1 MRILAIDASSAN
13 KTQRSGV
20 EWYAYYLI
28 EAMKTRA
35 LAAGERVVLFSPT
48 PLVGPLAELP
58 TGWESKVLKWWLP
71 MGWMKGRVSWE
82 LFRRAP
88 SVFFVPAQGLP
99 LVGKNLVATIHDIG
113 FRRVPAMYEAKQI
126 RVLERTTRAAINR
139 AKKLFAVSEFTKRE
153 IVDGFPGTLVPLE
166 GRIVVAPNA
175 VNPDVYKKLD
185 EATVAPFLQSRRL
198 GRHYF
203 LYVGRMDAKKNVK
216 TLIRAFELF
225 KSGRGTGDP
234 FELVLVGSPGFKY
247 SELKKYVEHSNAKAS
262 IRTFGYLPEADV
274 AALMNGATAFAFPSW
289 YEGFG
294 VPPLEA
300 AACGAIVIASNIGA
314 HREVLGDAAILVAP
328 GEPENWAKA
337 MQRVAADGAIVDE
350 LRAKGFA
357 RVAAYS
363 WEKTADVV
371 WETLRSLV

>member
-1 MRILAIDASSAN
+1 MSYIAIDATSAN
-13 KTQRSGV
+13 MPQRSGV

-48 PLVGPLAELP
+48 PLVGTLAHLP
-58 TGWESKVLKWWLP
+58 AGWESKVLKWWLP

-82 LFRRAP
+82 LLRRAP
-88 SVFFVPAQGLP
+88 SVFLVPAQGLP
-99 LVGKNLVATIHDIG
+99 LFGKNLVATIHDIG
-113 FRRVPAMYEAKQI
+113 FRRIPALYEPKQV
-126 RVLERTTRAAINR
+126 RVLERTTRVAIKR
-139 AKKLFAVSEFTKRE
+139 AKRIFAVSEFTKRE
-153 IVDGFPGTLVPLE
+153 VGEGFRGVE
-166 GRIVVAPNA
+166 GIAGRIVVAPNA

-185 EATVAPFLQSRRL
+185 DVTIAPVLQARRL

-234 FELVLVGSPGFKY
+234 FELVLVGSPGFHY
-247 SELKKYVEHSNAKAS
+247 SELKKYVEHSGAKAS
-262 IRTFGYLPEADV
+262 IRAFGYLPEADV

-300 AACGAIVIASNIGA
+300 AACGVPVIASNVGA
-314 HREVLGDAAILVAP
+314 HREVLGDAAIFVAP

-337 MQRVAADGAIVDE
+337 LQKIASDKAVADD

-357 RVAAYS
+357 RAAAYS
-363 WEKTADVV
+363 WEKTAEVV